1 MNPRPW
7 SQVHAE
13 HLDVIGQLAAAGP
26 LLDEMAALLIDC
38 IRGGGRIYL
47 FGNGGSAADAEHI
60 ATELLG
66 RFKLDR
72 RALPAIALSA
82 NTSTMT
88 AIGNDLGY
96 DRVFARQLEGLI
108 TGGDVAWAIS
118 TSGNSPNVLAAIEVA
133 RSADARVIGFSGR
146 GGGAMADACDLLLR
160 VPHDKSDRIQ
170 EGHELAY
177 HYLCER
183 IEASFAGP

>member
-1 MNPRPW
+1 MSR
-7 SQVHAE
+7 SFREVLSEHVAVIQQLEAAE
-13 HLDVIGQLAAAGP
+13 GTLDQ
-26 LLDEMAALLIDC
+26 MAARMIRC
-38 IRGGGRIYL
+38 IEDGGTIYI

-72 RALPAIALSA
+72 RGLPALALSA

-88 AIGNDLGY
+88 AVGNDLGFET
-96 DRVFARQLEGLI
+96 VFSRQLEALLRD
-108 TGGDVAWAIS
+108 GDIAWAIS
-118 TSGNSPNVLAAIEVA
+118 TSGNSPNVLRAIDVAKGRGAA
-133 RSADARVIGFSGR
+133 VIGFTGR
-146 GGGAMADACDLLLR
+146 TGGEMASRCDLTLH
-160 VPHDKSDRIQ
+160 VAHDKSDRIQ

-183 IEASFAGP
+183 IEAHFADTQ

>member
-1 MNPRPW
+1 MTPRPW
-7 SQVHAE
+7 SEVLAE
-13 HLDVIGQLAAAGP
+13 HLDVIGQLKDAQAT
-26 LLDEMAALLIDC
+26 LDAMADALIDC
-38 IRGGGRIYL
+38 IRSGGRIYI

-96 DRVFARQLEGLI
+96 EQVFARQLEALA
-108 TGGDVAWAIS
+108 TGQDIAWAIS
-118 TSGNSPNVLAAIEVA
+118 TSGNSPNVLAAIDVA
-133 RSADARVIGFSGR
+133 RSADAKVIGFTGHTGGR
-146 GGGAMADACDLLLR
+146 MADACDLLLK
-160 VPHDKSDRIQ
+160 VAHDKSDRIQ

-183 IEASFAGP
+183 IETAFAGE